1 MAVECLPDPRSF
13 RGSQLVELL
22 ERRKR
27 VAAERRPTTPGAILP
42 TAPFAGVSGG
52 GVEVG
57 LVAGLAFPDH
67 VHVGEDQKAGREQGL
82 LEGPAAGVDGLLVR
96 GDARE

>member
-1 MAVECLPDPRSF
+1 MAVEYLPNPRGF
-13 RGSQLVELL
+13 RGGQLVELL

-27 VAAERRPTTPGAILP
+27 VAAERGPKIPGAIFP
-42 TAPFAGVSGG
+42 AAPFPGVSGS

-57 LVAGLAFPDH
+57 PVAGLALPDH
-67 VHVGEDQKAGREQGL
+67 VHVGEDEKAGREQGL